1 MGSFNC
7 DLIST
12 GVTGLYHCYQSILMY
27 NESNVYGAFLHD
39 DEKIYYFTS
48 YDNFRNEK
56 PKIIQK
62 WLEKFE
68 KEIVNLELNE
78 L

>member
-1 MGSFNC
+1 
-7 DLIST
+7 
-12 GVTGLYHCYQSILMY
+12 MY

-48 YDNFRNEK
+48 DNNFRNEK
-56 PKIIQK
+56 PKTIQK